1 MTLRNWGT
9 VLALGFAVSA
19 GEGTAHGGDSETPM
33 QTEAV
38 LMKLNHSNQMEIAA
52 GKLAQRKGRSKDVKT
67 FGKTL
72 VTDHS
77 AADKKCMALAKDE
90 KITLPK
96 SQPVPDEAMDK
107 LKAAVAGDFDKMF
120 AADMLEDHEKAI
132 AEVKAARDVT
142 TDGKLKA
149 LLNSLLPVLEGHRD
163 TAQRLTAKFGPSASS
178 RSDHVDFLGTD
189 QRDQGDDGADH
200 GVVPNSR

>member
-1 MTLRNWGT
+1 M
-9 VLALGFAVSA
+9 LAFGFAVSA
-19 GEGTAHGGDSETPM
+19 GEGTARGGDSATPM

-38 LMKLNHSNQMEIAA
+38 LMKLHHSNQMEIAA

-96 SQPVPDEAMDK
+96 SEPTPDDAMNK
-107 LKAAVAGDFDKMF
+107 LKAALAGDFDKMF
-120 AADMLEDHEKAI
+120 AADMLGDHEKAI

-142 TDGKLKA
+142 TDGRLKA
-149 LLNSLLPVLEGHRD
+149 LLNSLLPVLEAHRD

-178 RSDHVDFLGTD
+178 RRDHVDFLGTD
-189 QRDQGDDGADH
+189 QRDQGDDGPDH
-200 GVVPNSR
+200 GVVPHGR